1 MNKWLASPV
10 LLMIGAHAALAQTS
24 VNIYGIADAGLVH
37 ESGGIAGIS
46 FQTNILALN
55 AAVEAAR
62 AGDHGRGFAVVAN
75 EVRTLAHRSAVAA
88 KEIKSLIEDSV
99 GKVQSGSAL
108 ASRARQTMDET
119 ADSVRKVADIVIDI
133 AEASK
138 EQSLGIAQVNQA
150 IAQMDD
156 VTQRNAALVE
166 EAAAATQMMSQETS
180 RLIEAVSVF
189 KMRDD
194 QGRVSEVESPRLALV
209 PLSKQVSPGTASKRL
224 RA

>member
-1 MNKWLASPV
+1 MLKGHHGDEKQNFVLRGFERMFEAWLAGYAWALDKV
-10 LLMIGAHAALAQTS
+10 IKGKAIMLLVTLAT
-24 VNIYGIADAGLVH
+24 
-37 ESGGIAGIS
+37 IAGTIWLYIAVPKG
-46 FQTNILALN
+46 FFPTEDTGYIIGITEGKTDIAY
-55 AAVEAAR
+55 AAMAE
-62 AGDHGRGFAVVAN
+62 H
-75 EVRTLAHRSAVAA
+75 
-88 KEIKSLIEDSV
+88 
-99 GKVQSGSAL
+99 Q
-108 ASRARQTMDET
+108 
-119 ADSVRKVADIVIDI
+119 RKVADIVIDI

-189 KMRDD
+189 KVKHD
-194 QGRVSEVESPRLALV
+194 QGAANGMTSPQRSLL
-209 PLSKQVSPGTASKRL
+209 PLSEPVSPVDASTRR

>member
-1 MNKWLASPV
+1 M
-10 LLMIGAHAALAQTS
+10 
-24 VNIYGIADAGLVH
+24 
-37 ESGGIAGIS
+37 
-46 FQTNILALN
+46 
-55 AAVEAAR
+55 EAAR
-62 AGDHGRGFAVVAN
+62 AGDHGKGFAVVAN

-108 ASRARQTMDET
+108 ATRARQTMDEM

-189 KMRDD
+189 KVKHD
-194 QGRVSEVESPRLALV
+194 QGAANGMTSPQRSLL
-209 PLSKQVSPGTASKRL
+209 PLSEPVSPVDASTRR